1 MLAGLRR
8 QPVTSALHFS
18 VRHGIHLHDVEGVRF
33 RQTTKLAAHDRVV
46 RPDGIVVASWPRLA
60 FDLAADLK
68 PLDHRSVVH
77 QLLDRRLV
85 APEELVA
92 IGKRLSHPAR
102 RGTMTFLASLLE
114 LGHEPQDSHPEVVL
128 LDALLRR
135 NVPVEPQIPVQR
147 SDGVIVHID
156 LGVPAV
162 RWGVELD
169 IHPEHRSLDG
179 HHRDA
184 RRVRSLH
191 GSTWQIEPVTE
202 LDMMSVDDLADELA
216 SLFRERAEAI
226 RVPGDPLCGTLHS
239 GALRHSGD

>member
-1 MLAGLRR
+1 M
-8 QPVTSALHFS
+8 
-18 VRHGIHLHDVEGVRF
+18 HLHRVDGVRF
-33 RQTTKLAAHDRVV
+33 RQTTKLRPADRRV
-46 RPDGIVVASWPRLA
+46 RPDGIVVAWWPRLT
-60 FDLAADLK
+60 FDLAADLA

-85 APEELVA
+85 APDELVA
-92 IGKRLSHPAR
+92 VGKYLCHPAR
-102 RGTMTFLASLLE
+102 RGTATFRFSLLE

-135 NVPVEPQIPVQR
+135 RVPVEPQVPVDR
-147 SDGVIVHID
+147 GGVVFHLD

-169 IHPEHRSLDG
+169 IHPEHRSVDG

-191 GSTWQIEPVTE
+191 VSSWQIEPVPE
-202 LDMMSVDDLADELA
+202 LDMGSVEHLADELA
-216 SLFRERAEAI
+216 ALFRDRAESI
-226 RVPGDPLCGTLHS
+226 RVLGDPL
-239 GALRHSGD
+239 